1 MLTVTKL
8 TGSPGDILAY
18 AQGRKDRS
26 ARGDYYL
33 DRDGRD
39 HELARV
45 TWSPVM
51 AGNDV
56 IGLNSRIDPAI
67 FEAVMSGRDPRT
79 GDQVVT
85 GNDAKLRRDLADI
98 PTRNAAY
105 DRAAELGVTRTRRRA
120 LTWEEAAS
128 LTAATSRG
136 EADRALR
143 LAGHRRASDQ
153 RSSTSSTAGRVAGHD
168 LTFSAPKSISLAW
181 ALTTEPELR
190 TAIESAHVTAARRS
204 VTELQSRSLV
214 GRAVVNG
221 KRTRVPLQWVGIE
234 AVHTTARI
242 SEEAAREGRP
252 PDPDLHTHTV
262 VANMGWDPAAQ
273 RWRAVDAG
281 TLLHMRSLGDG
292 VYLTTL
298 ADELRRLGFEIR
310 PNTGRDGRYVELA
323 GIEPAWIDAFSAR
336 AHEVR
341 RAREILGIESDV
353 PARSLA
359 AATRRGKGEEAHQ
372 DHTAAW
378 RDHLDHQ
385 FGTAAVGDL
394 DLALSDRRPRER
406 PTLERREAEL
416 LTRFFGPEGL
426 CAHEATHTAVAVEAT
441 LWHLNGGRLTTAEM
455 VDLVP
460 RALRDSRLVL
470 LDDDR
475 YTTSDLLRQEVVVER
490 AGRWLLTTP
499 DAGRLADPGRV
510 AAAIASVEGQE
521 GIVLDPEQRRAVT
534 VLTDPG
540 HRLSLMGGR
549 AGTGKTMTIRAA
561 REVWEGQDREVVV
574 LSVAAATAQ
583 RSAREIGSAP
593 GMTFEAF
600 AARRRS
606 GLLEDAD
613 TRRLVVVVDEAAM
626 ADTPRLASLLTHI
639 GDGTVVGLGDER
651 QLQAVGAGGGWLG
664 LKRQAQEAG
673 SYVELTRVYRQ
684 RHEWERKALDDIRQG
699 RGVEAIATYRVHDRI
714 RITETRADARREVA
728 EAWDRARLAGAAQ
741 GRPISDFVMVA
752 ATREDVAVLNG
763 WAQGLRLRAGEL
775 GQGIELPDRN
785 GGTTIHERDRVH
797 LEGPLDVGHPNGLRG
812 WIVSAGDG
820 GLRIAWD
827 DDRHPE
833 TLYRPVEHRDDQ
845 LLHLDYAA
853 TTQRTQGATGE
864 EAFVLPSPAQGL
876 ENLYSALSRAR
887 ETTTVW
893 LDQRTWGQHLSELQ
907 PVDRRVIHETE
918 VLARL
923 AVRATEAERKTA
935 ALDVALEPTGPRTHS
950 DGRLE
955 AARRKLDA
963 YLRANVAMT
972 SRSAGA
978 EGEPTQKRPPMEVD
992 AGAGPPSLRELHE
1005 KLDRFRA
1012 ANPVERHSAVD
1023 LSPPTP
1029 QLRFRYIADDEDR
1042 RATPL
1047 PPGR

>member
-51 AGNDV
+51 AGNDLL
-56 IGLNSRIDPAI
+56 GLNGRIEPAI

-128 LTAATSRG
+128 LTAATTRG

-143 LAGHRRASDQ
+143 MAGHRRASDQ

-214 GRAVVNG
+214 GRAAVNG

-292 VYLTTL
+292 VYLTAL
-298 ADELRRLGFEIR
+298 ADELRRVGFEIR

-341 RAREILGIESDV
+341 RARELLGIENDV
-353 PARSLA
+353 PARGLA

-378 RDHLDHQ
+378 RDHLHHQ

-394 DLALSDRRPRER
+394 DRALSDRRPRER
-406 PTLERREAEL
+406 PSLERREAEL

-455 VDLVP
+455 ADLVP
-460 RALRDSRLVL
+460 RALRDQRLVV
-470 LDDDR
+470 LDDGR
-475 YTTSDLLRQEVVVER
+475 YTTSELLRQEVAVER

-499 DAGRLADPGRV
+499 DAGRFADPGRV

-521 GIVLDPEQRRAVT
+521 GIVLDQEQRRAVT

-549 AGTGKTMTIRAA
+549 AGTGKTMTMRAA
-561 REVWEGQDREVVV
+561 REVWEGQGREVVV

-583 RSAREIGSAP
+583 RSAREIGSTR

-600 AARRRS
+600 EARRRS

-613 TRRLVVVVDEAAM
+613 THRLVVVVDEAAM

-639 GDGTVVGLGDER
+639 GDGAVVGLGDER

-684 RHEWERKALDDIRQG
+684 RHEWERKALDDVRHG
-699 RGVEAIATYRVHDRI
+699 RGVEAIAAYRVHDRI

-728 EAWDRARLAGAAQ
+728 EAWNAARLAGAAE
-741 GRPISDFVMVA
+741 GRPIADFVMVA
-752 ATREDVAVLNG
+752 ATREDVDVLNQ
-763 WAQGLRLRAGEL
+763 WAQAMRLGRA
-775 GQGIELPDRN
+775 
-785 GGTTIHERDRVH
+785 
-797 LEGPLDVGHPNGLRG
+797 
-812 WIVSAGDG
+812 S
-820 GLRIAWD
+820 
-827 DDRHPE
+827 
-833 TLYRPVEHRDDQ
+833 
-845 LLHLDYAA
+845 
-853 TTQRTQGATGE
+853 
-864 EAFVLPSPAQGL
+864 
-876 ENLYSALSRAR
+876 
-887 ETTTVW
+887 
-893 LDQRTWGQHLSELQ
+893 WG
-907 PVDRRVIHETE
+907 
-918 VLARL
+918 
-923 AVRATEAERKTA
+923 
-935 ALDVALEPTGPRTHS
+935 
-950 DGRLE
+950 
-955 AARRKLDA
+955 
-963 YLRANVAMT
+963 
-972 SRSAGA
+972 
-978 EGEPTQKRPPMEVD
+978 
-992 AGAGPPSLRELHE
+992 
-1005 KLDRFRA
+1005 
-1012 ANPVERHSAVD
+1012 
-1023 LSPPTP
+1023 
-1029 QLRFRYIADDEDR
+1029 
-1042 RATPL
+1042 
-1047 PPGR
+1047 PGRS